1 MRKQLAIAVA
11 ATVLTACGG
20 GGGGSSTPPPPPPP
34 PPPTN
39 AAVDGIWESSYTNS
53 AGNAADSVIFATAD
67 GNYLSIGVDTVT
79 KCQGIGYGTLVSDAN
94 NLTLSGIV
102 DLVPCTFADG
112 ASTATISGSGTIQA
126 ATSISLT
133 TLTLESSMNDS
144 YPADWLGG
152 SMSFDALYNE
162 ASSFAKVAGT
172 YNVTD
177 NGAVLGMIT
186 VAGDG
191 TLTYG
196 PDTNGCS
203 ASGSLSIIDAQHA
216 IMGATISFVNCGAAL
231 GAGMTGDAVLVDTV
245 NPVEFLAI
253 VKNSTAVGVMVGTQ

>member
-1 MRKQLAIAVA
+1 MRKLLASAA

-20 GGGGSSTPPPPPPP
+20 GGGSSSPPPPPPP
-34 PPPTN
+34 PPPN
-39 AAVDGIWESSYTNS
+39 AAVDGIWESTYTNS

-67 GNYLSIGVDTVT
+67 GNYFSIGVDTVT
-79 KCQGIGYGTLVSDAN
+79 KCQGIGYGTLTSNAD
-94 NLTLSGIV
+94 NLTLAGSV

-126 ATSISLT
+126 ATSITLS
-133 TLTLESSMNDS
+133 TLTLKSSMGDS
-144 YPADWLGG
+144 YPVDWLGG
-152 SMSFDALYNE
+152 LMSLDALYNE
-162 ASSFAKVAGT
+162 ASSFTKVAGT
-172 YNVTD
+172 YNVSG

-186 VAGDG
+186 VAMDG
-191 TLTYG
+191 TFTYG

-216 IMGATISFVNCGAAL
+216 IMGVTISFVNCGPAL

-245 NPVEFLAI
+245 SPAEFLAI
-253 VKNSTAVGVMVGTQ
+253 VKSSTAVGVIIGTQ